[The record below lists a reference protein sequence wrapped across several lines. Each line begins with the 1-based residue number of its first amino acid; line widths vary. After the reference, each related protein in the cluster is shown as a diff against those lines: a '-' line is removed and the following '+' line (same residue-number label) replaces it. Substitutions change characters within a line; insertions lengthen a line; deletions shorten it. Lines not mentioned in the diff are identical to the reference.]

1 MNTAAAHAGSA
12 ERARI
17 GAIAQIQLRH
27 IGFLRSR
34 HRNRRFRRVCAGE
47 AVTIQAQMQNRPPT
61 DRQVGRHIVRQIDI
75 SNLVPERSGGA
86 DRNPFPFIGNLA
98 LAVPC
103 LPFHVLMG
111 VIERTAADAVL
122 VVVCPVGVE
131 RMILKL
137 RHDSGF
143 VHLRAADPLGVPAAE
158 VVAVA
163 RRRRQCAVSIAGHN
177 RFALLVFVQRTAV
190 GVEGHG
196 MSSPGLFHG
205 ENQHRRYGE
214 LIHRCPREGQRIG
227 SGR

>member
-17 GAIAQIQLRH
+17 GAIAQIQLRRPPLLACQRDGRLRR
-27 IGFLRSR
+27 IG
-34 HRNRRFRRVCAGE
+34 AGK
-47 AVTIQAQMQNRPPT
+47 AVAIQAQMQNRPPT

-86 DRNPFPFIGNLA
+86 DRNPFPFIGNLT
-98 LAVPC
+98 LAVPR
-103 LPFHVLMG
+103 LPFHVLVG

-131 RMILKL
+131 RMILKF

-158 VVAVA
+158 AVAVA
-163 RRRRQCAVSIAGHN
+163 RRRRQWAVSIAGKN
-177 RFALLVFVQRTAV
+177 
-190 GVEGHG
+190 
-196 MSSPGLFHG
+196 
-205 ENQHRRYGE
+205 
-214 LIHRCPREGQRIG
+214 
-227 SGR
+227 